1 MKTAARLGLCFLLVY
16 SALPGLHAAVS
27 VYLPEREIVAVR
39 NSDTLLQC
47 FFIVTTGHIDP
58 SQLKITWSQYGFPM
72 AMFEGLQNTDRK
84 DATMF
89 REEVLKGNASLLL
102 QKIVKRDEG
111 PYECEVE
118 HKGQVD
124 SATVVLHIQVPP
136 EVSMSPE
143 SVHLLADNTVTCS
156 ARSFYPELITF
167 IWKRSGKAAETQQ
180 HTEPQMN
187 PDGTFNSESV
197 YRFTP
202 TSHDDLTC
210 EVHHVALKEP
220 LRRSVTYKGLTV
232 AGVGAIVATVLILLF
247 IVLLYFWFSSV
258 YLSPLHPSKL
268 LQDESVSV
276 QCTITSWNPEM
287 IKLSWFIN
295 NRKIK
300 LDRKDGDVKDEASV
314 PLQDPSNY
322 TLHTG
327 SSEKG
332 FGPKET
338 PVTLKFRVYRSDH
351 QGAELKCQATHLLT
365 RRRVERSVTLEDTPI
380 RPRLSEIEN
389 VSQNS
394 DTDVKLQIRAEEFKP
409 RDISF
414 TWSLAGGTVTSD
426 SLDITENPNGT
437 FSAVSVCPVPLSV
450 IQTPGFKVSVITKHI
465 SQREVERRVTCDTP
479 GIDGRPHLSDVE
491 MVRFTKEGEPCTLS
505 CTITKFFPSDI
516 KVTWLRVGA
525 ESGHQ
530 PVTAGSAEWPAKVM
544 IPSPE
549 MKNYTYEV
557 TSEVQFTP
565 KIRSEVEEMTYIC
578 RVAHVTLMEKT
589 KEKKSGRLELTADKT
604 RPTISDMHARFT
616 KFGEPCTLACTVSE
630 FYPKK
635 INVTWDRKTK
645 KGMKK
650 TLPEESGDWK
660 LNTTNYGP
668 IMTNNRYSLVSHATF
683 TPQSL
688 GDLEDMDFFCTV
700 EHESLK
706 ERMEKICSVTSG
718 LQCCPVVSNV
728 KLCNFNGIKQMCT
741 LRCSIDNFFPKEI
754 KVTWLE
760 VGKKG
765 KKEMK
770 TKKAS
775 PVSEGKTYKMVS
787 EAEFT
792 PKDLMDLEEDKYI
805 CVVEHQ
811 TLKEP
816 FERRSG
822 NLVEESL
829 FHPPIMSDIQVAE
842 FKGLGQPCTLSC
854 SIKDFLPKDIEV
866 TWLLAGGDGLRDIRP
881 MTSDPVMEEKGYRL
895 ESKAVFTP
903 TTLRD
908 TEETIYTCSVRHKK
922 LQEPIRKQ
930 IKRIPIP
937 GHECSPTVSEI
948 QVHFTELN
956 QPCFLSCFIS
966 EFYPQELDVSWQW
979 ESKKNKKLLPAGDG
993 KWKPELKQ
1001 YGPLIR
1007 YNKFELVSQAVFTP
1021 FSEADLEDQKFVC
1034 IVKQQEKG
1042 AKPIMKRCSVPLRT
1056 QPANGP

>member
-1 MKTAARLGLCFLLVY
+1 METAARLGLCFLLFY
-16 SALPGLHAAVS
+16 SALPGLHAAVT
-27 VYLPEREIVAVR
+27 VYLPEQNVVAVR
-39 NSDTLLQC
+39 NSDALLQC
-47 FFIVTTGHIDP
+47 FFTVTTGPIDP
-58 SQLKITWSQYGFPM
+58 SQLKITWLQYGFPM
-72 AMFEGLQNTDRK
+72 AIFEGSQNTDRK

-89 REEVLKGNASLLL
+89 RQDVLRGNASLLL

-111 PYECEVE
+111 MYECEVE
-118 HKGQVD
+118 HKGELD
-124 SATVVLHIQVPP
+124 SATLVLSIRVPP
-136 EVSMSPE
+136 EVSVSPE
-143 SVHLLADNTVTCS
+143 SVHLLTNNTVTCS

-167 IWKRSGKAAETQQ
+167 VWKRSGKDAETQQ
-180 HTEPQMN
+180 HTEAQLN

-202 TSHDDLTC
+202 TSYDDLTC

-220 LRRSVTYKGLTV
+220 LRRSVTYTGLTV
-232 AGVGAIVATVLILLF
+232 AGIAAIVITVLIVLL

-258 YLSPLHPSKL
+258 YLSLLHPSML

-287 IKLSWFIN
+287 IKLHWFIN
-295 NRKIK
+295 DREIK
-300 LDRKDGDVKDEASV
+300 LDRMDRDDEDEASV

-322 TLHTG
+322 TLYRG
-327 SSEKG
+327 SSQKG

-338 PVTLKFRVYRSDH
+338 PVTLNFRVYRSDH
-351 QGAELKCQATHLLT
+351 RGAELKCQATHLLT
-365 RRRVERSVTLEDTPI
+365 RRRVERSITLEDLPI
-380 RPRLSEIEN
+380 HPRLSEIEN

-414 TWSLAGGTVTSD
+414 TWSPGGGTVTSD

-437 FSAVSVCPVPLSV
+437 FSVVSVCPVPLSV
-450 IQTPGFKVSVITKHI
+450 IQTPGFKVSVITKHV

-491 MVRFTKEGEPCTLS
+491 MVRYTKMGEPCTLT

-525 ESGHQ
+525 ETRHQ
-530 PVTAGSAEWPAKVM
+530 PVTAGSTEWTAIVTT
-544 IPSPE
+544 PSPE

-565 KIRSEVEEMTYIC
+565 NICNEVEEMTYIC
-578 RVAHVTLMEKT
+578 RVEHVTLMGKT

-604 RPTISDMHARFT
+604 RPTISDMHVQFT

-635 INVTWDRKTK
+635 INVTWERRMK
-645 KGMKK
+645 KGMKR
-650 TLPEESGDWK
+650 TLLEESGDWK

-668 IMTNNRYSLVSHATF
+668 ITTNNRYSLVSHATF

-688 GDLEDMDFFCTV
+688 GVLEDMEFFCTV

-706 ERMEKICSVTSG
+706 EKIEKICSVTSG
-718 LQCCPVVSNV
+718 FQCCPIVLNIELSNI
-728 KLCNFNGIKQMCT
+728 NGFGQVCT
-741 LRCSIDNFFPKEI
+741 LRCSIENFFPKEI
-754 KVTWLE
+754 KVTWLKDA
-760 VGKKG
+760 KKD
-765 KKEMK
+765 KKEIK
-770 TKKAS
+770 TKMAHL
-775 PVSEGKTYKMVS
+775 VSEGKTYKMVS

-792 PKDLMDLEEDKYI
+792 PKSLMDLEEVEYT
-805 CVVEHQ
+805 CLVEHQ

-816 FERRSG
+816 IKRCTG
-822 NLVEESL
+822 KLVMKSL
-829 FHPPIMSDIQVAE
+829 FCPPIVSDIQVVE
-842 FKGLGQPCTLSC
+842 FGGLGQPCTLSC
-854 SIKDFLPKDIEV
+854 SIKDFYPKDIEV
-866 TWLLAGGDGLRDIRP
+866 TWLQAGGDGSSDIRP
-881 MTSDPVMEEKGYRL
+881 MTSDPVMEKKGYRL

-903 TTLRD
+903 KTLRD
-908 TEETIYTCSVRHKK
+908 TEETIYICSVKHQK

-937 GHECSPTVSEI
+937 G
-948 QVHFTELN
+948 
-956 QPCFLSCFIS
+956 
-966 EFYPQELDVSWQW
+966 
-979 ESKKNKKLLPAGDG
+979 
-993 KWKPELKQ
+993 
-1001 YGPLIR
+1001 
-1007 YNKFELVSQAVFTP
+1007 
-1021 FSEADLEDQKFVC
+1021 
-1034 IVKQQEKG
+1034 
-1042 AKPIMKRCSVPLRT
+1042 T